1 MLIWVKYSDLHWY
14 DNKLVP
20 KCVKPQNNW
29 YFYLLMQ
36 IDLFFLSKIPHKPC
50 QWASMHDSRILK
62 LADIQYGMQPSLMLL
77 ITPVLLQWKQSRRHK
92 LCTQTDA
99 WHMICNGHHI
109 SVCMFRTSIISPEV
123 LLAHSPGFILI
134 KTQNVTHNTSLYFP
148 FLIFLQLKG

>member
-1 MLIWVKYSDLHWY
+1 MLICVKYSDLHWY

-29 YFYLLMQ
+29 YFYLLTMQ
-36 IDLFFLSKIPHKPC
+36 IDLFFLSKFPHKPC

-109 SVCMFRTSIISPEV
+109 SVCMFRTSSISPEV
-123 LLAHSPGFILI
+123 LHILQDLYWLKHRTLLTI
-134 KTQNVTHNTSLYFP
+134 LHYIFHFLYFCS
-148 FLIFLQLKG
+148 